1 MGCILRP
8 TRAIWATF
16 NEKRR
21 PTQNAPQKKGPGGWG
36 VRGTTGALWNLGEV
50 VFIWAN
56 SIFKLQYV
64 LPDAMPPTMKIFS
77 RFPKKKRPPKNRPNS
92 TNSQQ
97 ANVLITFAF
106 PFTTIDFFLEL
117 TDNQRQCVLIYQ
129 LDAVGV
135 LAKGE
140 HRHRVPGSLA
150 CPRGCAGSLGL
161 RK

>member
-1 MGCILRP
+1 M
-8 TRAIWATF
+8 
-16 NEKRR
+16 N
-21 PTQNAPQKKGPGGWG
+21 
-36 VRGTTGALWNLGEV
+36 
-50 VFIWAN
+50 
-56 SIFKLQYV
+56 YV
-64 LPDAMPPTMKIFS
+64 LFS
-77 RFPKKKRPPKNRPNS
+77 HS

-97 ANVLITFAF
+97 TNVLITFAF

-161 RK
+161 GLFQICARHAFSIAAFGIARSAGTFEPNQCGTEGASWNCRRTLCYLSGAAASRREDQDSYVFAHLPQNLLGNNARIRGQR

>member
-1 MGCILRP
+1 MRRIAQRKLEEELEYVETDSVYSYRLGLGGRSLGLATTQFALRHSIDAQHQWVCP
-8 TRAIWATF
+8 TNNHTI
-16 NEKRR
+16 N
-21 PTQNAPQKKGPGGWG
+21 
-36 VRGTTGALWNLGEV
+36 
-50 VFIWAN
+50 
-56 SIFKLQYV
+56 YV
-64 LPDAMPPTMKIFS
+64 LFS
-77 RFPKKKRPPKNRPNS
+77 HS

-97 ANVLITFAF
+97 TNVLITFAF

>member
-1 MGCILRP
+1 MP
-8 TRAIWATF
+8 A
-16 NEKRR
+16 
-21 PTQNAPQKKGPGGWG
+21 G
-36 VRGTTGALWNLGEV
+36 VRGEPGVEKIRHYRNADGKLL
-50 VFIWAN
+50 VFLTRSLRARA
-56 SIFKLQYV
+56 SE
-64 LPDAMPPTMKIFS
+64 A
-77 RFPKKKRPPKNRPNS
+77 
-92 TNSQQ
+92 
-97 ANVLITFAF
+97 
-106 PFTTIDFFLEL
+106 IDFFLEL

>member
-1 MGCILRP
+1 M
-8 TRAIWATF
+8 
-16 NEKRR
+16 N
-21 PTQNAPQKKGPGGWG
+21 
-36 VRGTTGALWNLGEV
+36 
-50 VFIWAN
+50 
-56 SIFKLQYV
+56 YV
-64 LPDAMPPTMKIFS
+64 LFS
-77 RFPKKKRPPKNRPNS
+77 HS

-97 ANVLITFAF
+97 TNVSITFAF

-150 CPRGCAGSLGL
+150 CPWGVRGEPGVEKIRHYRNADGKLLVASLGA
-161 RK
+161 

>member
-1 MGCILRP
+1 MEAEAIEAAKAAAELNIMGGLASVTGVQSPAP
-8 TRAIWATF
+8 TRTAGATAQ
-16 NEKRR
+16 NNALRHSIDAQHQWVC
-21 PTQNAPQKKGPGGWG
+21 PTNNH
-36 VRGTTGALWNLGEV
+36 TMN
-50 VFIWAN
+50 
-56 SIFKLQYV
+56 YV
-64 LPDAMPPTMKIFS
+64 LFS
-77 RFPKKKRPPKNRPNS
+77 HS

-97 ANVLITFAF
+97 TNVLITFAF

-150 CPRGCAGSLGL
+150 CLRGCAGSLGL

>member
-1 MGCILRP
+1 MDAEEIDAAAAAAELNAQHQWVCP
-8 TRAIWATF
+8 TNNHTM
-16 NEKRR
+16 N
-21 PTQNAPQKKGPGGWG
+21 
-36 VRGTTGALWNLGEV
+36 
-50 VFIWAN
+50 
-56 SIFKLQYV
+56 YV
-64 LPDAMPPTMKIFS
+64 LFS
-77 RFPKKKRPPKNRPNS
+77 HS

-97 ANVLITFAF
+97 TNVLITFAF